1 MYMYVV
7 EGREVMDEKVYCHI
21 CGAETYNAKDQLCDF
36 CWEMDVRLRFAAQ
49 HRREATR
56 RIIKIHFPELTDL
69 GVVGKE

>member
-1 MYMYVV
+1 M
-7 EGREVMDEKVYCHI
+7 EEKIYCHI

-56 RIIKIHFPELTDL
+56 KIIRMHFPELTDL
-69 GVVGKE
+69 GVVGKD